1 MRRSNLLAL
10 SPAAALTLVTAAVSA
25 EPPQGLYVTE
35 PVSGSVAS
43 ILSGGDFTGV
53 ARFATGLSSPS
64 GICIGPGNQLYV
76 TEFDTGEITI
86 VDAGG
91 DMTNKSPFAFGLQGP
106 SALYC
111 TKTQI
116 WVAEYDS
123 SEVTD
128 ITAGGSGMIANH
140 ANNLPK
146 VLGVLRDSMGVL
158 WSAQPTGVTDIT
170 APGSYG
176 AVAKFATGHAG
187 GMAQLL
193 GQHLVTDVTG
203 GAVLD
208 WTQGGDFTLLPAFA
222 TGLDMPAGI
231 LPTDVGVFVA
241 APTTGEV
248 FDVAAGG
255 DFSAAAPFASGLSN
269 PMAFAYW
276 AGCGDTVVGA
286 GEDCDTGP
294 ASATCD
300 EDCTAPSCGDWALNA
315 AAGEQ
320 CDDGNAS
327 DGDGCSATCQKEA
340 SGSGGAGGGGGAGG
354 AGSGGNGGSAGG
366 QGGAGVG
373 GVGGEGGAPRTSS
386 SSGTGNSGNG
396 PVTEPVP
403 ANGAGQSSSGAGG
416 ADNEP
421 DAEDDGCSC
430 RAGNAPALGTPG
442 WLAAAVALLA
452 TARRR
457 RRR

>member
-1 MRRSNLLAL
+1 LRRSHLFALLPTAALAL
-10 SPAAALTLVTAAVSA
+10 ATSPVSA
-25 EPPQGLYVTE
+25 EPPHGLYVTE
-35 PVSGSVAS
+35 PVTGSVAS

-53 ARFATGLSSPS
+53 VRFATGLTNPS

-76 TEFDTGEITI
+76 TEFDTGEITV
-86 VDAGG
+86 VDPGG
-91 DMTNKSPFAFGLQGP
+91 DLTNKSPFAFGLEGP

-123 SEVTD
+123 GEVTD
-128 ITAGGSGMIANH
+128 ITAGGNGMIANH
-140 ANNLPK
+140 ANSLPK
-146 VLGVLRDSMGVL
+146 VLGLLRDSMDVL
-158 WSAQPTGVTDIT
+158 WSAQPTGVTNIT

-176 AVAKFATGHAG
+176 AVAKHATGQAG
-187 GMAQLL
+187 GIAQLL
-193 GQHLVTDVTG
+193 GQHLVTDVMA

-208 WTQGGDFTLLPAFA
+208 WLPGGDFTQLPTFA
-222 TGLDMPAGI
+222 TGLETPAGI
-231 LPTDVGVFVA
+231 LPTEVGLFVA
-241 APTTGEV
+241 SPATGEV
-248 FDVAAGG
+248 FDVTGGG

-269 PMAFAYW
+269 PTALAYW
-276 AGCGDTVVGA
+276 AGCGDTLVGV

-300 EDCTAPSCGDWALNA
+300 EDCTAPVCGDWTLNA

-320 CDDGNAS
+320 CDDGNGT
-327 DGDGCSATCQKEA
+327 DGDGCTATCQKEA

-354 AGSGGNGGSAGG
+354 NGGTSAGGNGGTGV
-366 QGGAGVG
+366 GGAGG
-373 GVGGEGGAPRTSS
+373 DGGAPRASS
-386 SSGTGNSGNG
+386 SSGTGNTGNG

-403 ANGAGQSSSGAGG
+403 ANGAGQSTSGTGG
-416 ADNEP
+416 SANEP
-421 DAEDDGCSC
+421 DGEDDGCSC
-430 RAGNAPALGTPG
+430 RGAGAPAAGTPV